1 MKKPGSRNRK
11 NKKKI
16 AGALAGVGIV
26 ALFLA
31 LMISFGKTAPE
42 NPMDKNR
49 ADASRMYLLSSTLD
63 MDMDQLAN
71 IGNANINAGDSK
83 NQAEQEDQQQEEE
96 QQEQNQDT
104 PQQEQQ
110 QNQDTQNPNQDQNTS
125 DPNIQDTVAA
135 NIPGSL
141 MNLIQKNQTGGS
153 GNGSSDQPG
162 DGQGDGPNNGTTGG
176 NSGIPSDGGQ
186 QTTLNP
192 SQSAALFTTSLKDG
206 DEVTDPEY
214 PFTVDLTE
222 KGKQLTLV
230 SITVNLNGSGRICK
244 SRDSLTLKEGANSV
258 YVTVRFRDSKYN
270 QIDASTKVYTIYYY
284 PENEVQLV
292 VRNARTGEYIND
304 QDALTVMQDTLW
316 IEVRARKASHGVIS
330 DVAARVRLN
339 NRTQNSDSDGI
350 YRMGLTLGNNQLKVT
365 AGEGGNTQKTLS
377 CTVNYKIDNFMIS
390 FESSI
395 RTEKI
400 SNNPGIG
407 DKVFKGIT
415 KLKYA
420 STSADFSFRVRNST
434 VTGVEKIDKIQMTNR
449 YGTLDIT
456 DLAGADGYI
465 SITLDASRSTD
476 IKVYCT
482 DSDGESQWY
491 TWSITYERVLD
502 PAENQKN
509 APVIRADVTN
519 ETVNKNPF
527 IIPIKVF
534 DHNGNELK
542 ANENFTLYLNGEYQD
557 YHSRQQDG
565 TYEYNLVLTEGPNT
579 VVIKA
584 VDNEGYTAE
593 KTLTVTYNPVAEE
606 ARVRVIVSGE
616 VVGLGTMIDETITAK
631 SDQTVAEI
639 VEARLA
645 AHGYSTIH
653 DGVANADSYFLR
665 HVMKPGIATGWSISS
680 EERSLLDM
688 LGYDLTE
695 GPRSVDSLGEK
706 DFTAGSGWMV
716 TLNHYYIAQTM
727 GTRPIRDGD
736 EIHLIYTLSV
746 GKDIGVDTSSSIYD

>member
-1 MKKPGSRNRK
+1 MNRPGSRNRK

-16 AGALAGVGIV
+16 RGALAGAGIV

-42 NPMDKNR
+42 NPMDRNR

-71 IGNANINAGDSK
+71 IGNANINAGDSA
-83 NQAEQEDQQQEEE
+83 NQAEQEEQQQEEE
-96 QQEQNQDT
+96 KQEQNQDT

-110 QNQDTQNPNQDQNTS
+110 QNQDTQNPDQNIS
-125 DPNIQDTVAA
+125 DPNIQNAVAA
-135 NIPGSL
+135 DIPGSL
-141 MNLIQKNQTGGS
+141 MNLIQKNQSGGS

-162 DGQGDGPNNGTTGG
+162 DDQGNGSGDGTTGG

-230 SITVNLNGSGRICK
+230 SMTVNLNGSGRICR

-270 QIDASTKVYTIYYY
+270 QIDASTKIYTIYYY
-284 PENEVQLV
+284 PENEVELV

-304 QDALTVMQDTLW
+304 QDALTVMQDSFW
-316 IEVRARKASHGVIS
+316 IEVRARKASGGVIN

-339 NRTQNSDSDGI
+339 NKIQKADSDGI
-350 YRMGLTLGNNQLKVT
+350 YRMGLILGNNQLKVT
-365 AGEGGNTQKTLS
+365 AGEGGNTQKTIS

-420 STSADFSFRVRNST
+420 STSGDFSFRVRNST

-465 SITLDASRSTD
+465 QITLDASRSTD

-482 DSDGESQWY
+482 DSDGEPQWY
-491 TWSITYERVLD
+491 TWSVTYERVLD
-502 PAENQKN
+502 PAENQRK

-534 DHNGNELK
+534 DYNGNELK
-542 ANENFTLYLNGEYQD
+542 ANQNFTLYLNGAYQD
-557 YHSRQQDG
+557 YHSRETDG

-616 VVGLGTMIDETITAK
+616 VLGLGTMIDETITAK
-631 SDQTVAEI
+631 SDQTVAQI
-639 VEARLA
+639 VENRLA

-653 DGVANADSYFLR
+653 DGVADADSYFLR
-665 HVMKPGIATGWSISS
+665 HVMKTGITDGWSISA
-680 EERSLLDM
+680 EERSLLEM
-688 LGYDLTE
+688 LGYDIAE
-695 GPRSVDSLGEK
+695 GPKNPNSLGER